1 MGITELV
8 LIALIGLALFGGTIN
23 INFKGVLR
31 RVGGRDLPDAA
42 QAPEQKRVRRIT
54 KKPKK

>member
-1 MGITELV
+1 MGISELV

-23 INFKGVLR
+23 IDFKGVLR
-31 RVGGRDLPDAA
+31 RAEGRELRDPT
-42 QAPEQKRVRRIT
+42 QVPEQEGTRGII